1 MLTKDMLKCEKIE
14 LHCDC
19 SYTTQ
24 IKYAAFDFTQCSF
37 VILRFNNYSFKDKQ
51 FIRHDTKIQN
61 FDSDSVKLFDND
73 CIFKVNSAVMYSGD
87 LNSGHYTCLVN
98 KTKNWISLSD
108 DISSV
113 CEDPSKSFL
122 SKIYYL
128 ILEKIAN

>member
-1 MLTKDMLKCEKIE
+1 M
-14 LHCDC
+14 
-19 SYTTQ
+19 
-24 IKYAAFDFTQCSF
+24 
-37 VILRFNNYSFKDKQ
+37 
-51 FIRHDTKIQN
+51 N
-61 FDSDSVKLFDND
+61 FDSDSVKLFDNN
-73 CIFKVNSAVMYSGD
+73 CIFKVNAAVMYSGD